1 MALIQTKMEGVI
13 SPQNEK
19 DCFNQFQ
26 NVMYGHTSGG
36 LGFSAFIAYLVY
48 STGLI
53 SVLLSGL
60 TAWIVF
66 LAPLGMILWYSFKGQ
81 DWPLKTLTIF
91 YYAFTGVLGLSL
103 SSIFALYSA
112 TSIVEAFLTST
123 VLFATMAVYGTVTKK
138 DLSGSGSI
146 LFFGLIGV
154 ILASLINFIFMSS
167 FFSLIISVVGII
179 IFLGLTAYDVQ
190 TAKRI
195 YAETGG
201 DARYGIKFAISLYL
215 NFINLFQMILAL
227 SGYSS
232 SNE

>member
-1 MALIQTKMEGVI
+1 MAVMKTQMEQLLN
-13 SPQNEK
+13 PQNEK
-19 DCFNQFQ
+19 DCFKQFQ

-36 LGFSAFIAYLVY
+36 LGFSALIAYLVY
-48 STGLI
+48 STGLT
-53 SVLLSGL
+53 SVLLTGF
-60 TAWIVF
+60 TAWTVF

-81 DWPLKTLTIF
+81 DWCLKTLTKF

-103 SSIFALYSA
+103 SSIFAVYSA

-123 VLFATMAVYGTVTKK
+123 ILFGLMAAYGTYTKK
-138 DLSGSGSI
+138 DLSGWGSM
-146 LFFGLIGV
+146 LFLGLIGV
-154 ILASLINFIFMSS
+154 IIAMVVNFFLMSS
-167 FFSLIISVVGII
+167 LFSLIISVVGII